1 MALRRSS
8 DLIGEVIDGY
18 KVGEVL
24 GRGGMGIVYK
34 AVDTSLDRVV
44 ALKVMNPLLV
54 EDEQFFRR
62 FKAEAKALGRLKHPN
77 IVGVFTLRH
86 TEDHLFIVMEYV
98 E

>member
-1 MALRRSS
+1 MDLRRSS
-8 DLIGEVIDGY
+8 DIFGKVVYGY
-18 KVGEVL
+18 QIEKEL

-62 FKAEAKALGRLKHPN
+62 FKAEA
-77 IVGVFTLRH
+77 
-86 TEDHLFIVMEYV
+86 
-98 E
+98 